1 MARSADA
8 RNTLGYRASLINY
21 ANDLRTT
28 TVHPALPLL
37 SAGKP
42 ETRNLD
48 SPLRFVPHPS
58 ILFYVR
64 FSRAMLV
71 LPPLSIR
78 LTALFSFSISLSPF
92 FLLRVPSILILAT
105 QLARLFIKTSKL
117 TGFNRVRFTLFVCAL
132 VYYLLRYKQHPT
144 FSLLTPRPPS
154 LSLSAPLILSR
165 ANRVRLTPSLRNA
178 LSSASLSFPRHS
190 TSSFSSRRGV
200 YTIRRVSFSPS

>member
-1 MARSADA
+1 M
-8 RNTLGYRASLINY
+8 
-21 ANDLRTT
+21 RTT
-28 TVHPALPLL
+28 TVYPALPLL
-37 SAGKP
+37 SAAKP

-64 FSRAMLV
+64 LSRATLA

-78 LTALFSFSISLSPF
+78 LTALFSFSTSLSPF

-144 FSLLTPRPPS
+144 FSLLTPRFPPS

-165 ANRVRLTPSLRNA
+165 KSRPPDPIPPQCAFIR
-178 LSSASLSFPRHS
+178 LSFIP
-190 TSSFSSRRGV
+190 
-200 YTIRRVSFSPS
+200 SPLYVLLFLSPWRLHHPPSIVQPLVT